1 MIIVIATY
9 SYTKLQ
15 LRTCTAGV
23 HLGRRDIRTTCYI
36 LALPLGML
44 PSLTSFA
51 SSLPPLPYFLTCT
64 PKPCHPLKKFLNTA
78 QLAGHARTHART
90 HTHTH
95 THTHTQFRHTC
106 TPVRTASQWSRSD
119 CSTRKQR
126 KHCQRRK
133 PPQAHHWT
141 HLDLVQPAV
150 GVPAVAL
157 VGLSG
162 GVPHHECYSG

>member
-1 MIIVIATY
+1 MIIVIDTY
-9 SYTKLQ
+9 LYTKLQ
-15 LRTCTAGV
+15 LRTWTAGV
-23 HLGRRDIRTTCYI
+23 HLGRRDIRPTCYI
-36 LALPLGML
+36 LAPLSWNVTK
-44 PSLTSFA
+44 PYIIRIQFA
-51 SSLPPLPYFLTCT
+51 PHPLPYFLTRT

-78 QLAGHARTHART
+78 QLAGH
-90 HTHTH
+90 THTH
-95 THTHTQFRHTC
+95 THTHTQLRHTC

-126 KHCQRRK
+126 KHCQRSK

-141 HLDLVQPAV
+141 LLDLVQPAA
-150 GVPAVAL
+150 GVPAVVL